1 MEVRSPKLTAHS
13 SQLTLIIDKRK
24 KNMKTKLLVIV
35 IFVLMAAC
43 SRNNNGSD
51 AYGNFEAKEIIVSA
65 EAQGRL
71 IQLNIEEGDL
81 LEENKHVGTI
91 DTSIQYLQKQQ
102 LIAQKQAVSSKITNV
117 NAQVAVQE
125 EQKQNL
131 LNEKTRIEKLYADKA
146 ATQQQ
151 FDDINSK
158 YDILVKQIAA
168 TKTQIS
174 SIVQELNVVDK
185 QIDLL
190 NEQSKKAMIENPIKG
205 TVLEKYIE
213 AGEIAV
219 MGKALYKIARLDEI
233 DLRVYVSGA
242 QLPNIKIGQT
252 VKVFADKDKDSNQE
266 YQGVISW
273 ISDQAEFTPKII
285 QTKEERVNMVY
296 AVKVR
301 VKNNGHFK
309 IGMPGEVKF

>member
-1 MEVRSPKLTAHS
+1 
-13 SQLTLIIDKRK
+13 
-24 KNMKTKLLVIV
+24 MKTKLLIL
-35 IFVLMAAC
+35 IIPALLAGC
-43 SRNNNGSD
+43 SGNNNGSD

-71 IQLNIEEGDL
+71 IQLNIEEGNL
-81 LEENKHVGTI
+81 LEENQHVGAI

-102 LIAQKQAVSSKITNV
+102 LIAQKQAVSTKITNV

-125 EQKQNL
+125 EQKQSL
-131 LNEKTRIEKLYADKA
+131 LNEKNRVEKLYADKA

-151 FDDINSK
+151 VDDINSK
-158 YDILVKQIAA
+158 YDILLKQIAA
-168 TKTQIS
+168 TKTQIN

-190 NEQSKKAMIENPIKG
+190 NEQIKKAMIVNPIQG

-233 DLRVYVSGA
+233 DLRIYVSGA
-242 QLPNIKIGQT
+242 QLPNVNIGQT
-252 VKVFADKDKDSNQE
+252 VTVYADKDRDSNQE

-296 AVKVR
+296 EVKVI
-301 VKNNGHFK
+301 VKNDGNLK